1 MATSIVAWV
10 SILSL
15 CSPFL
20 YQQSSVEASAT
31 SGATVQS
38 GWMQRATIRLESQ
51 LVAKYGEGQR
61 ARARRG
67 VTQMSRSWRAGDG
80 DSVVFAS
87 FALEQFAGTQP
98 AVDTLFLRFE
108 RLLEQLDGHMQEIS
122 REFAT
127 QTDVESGSIQ
137 PYDRL
142 FAGYNPAAHISE
154 DLFDNKLAF
163 TVLLN
168 FPLTTLSE
176 RLSEG
181 RRWSRRQWAEARLA
195 QRFSRRIPGHVNLAI
210 SKAVADADVYIA
222 GYNIWMHHLVDERGN
237 RLFPP
242 KMRLLS
248 HWNLRDEIKADYG
261 DTKTGLAKQ
270 RLIQQV
276 MERIV
281 TQTIPAVVI
290 ENPAIDWNP
299 FTNDVKPAAVSDSDK
314 PAASSQ
320 AATAAPEP
328 DTRYEKLLNIFNAV
342 RQADPYS
349 PTAPTLIARRFEENR
364 EIPEERV
371 RAMLDQILSSPLVPR
386 LAKLIQSRLGRPLE
400 PFDIWYNGFRPK
412 SKYDQAEL
420 DRIVAERYPTAEA
433 YRRDMPRMLEQLG
446 FAKERAQFLG
456 AHIMVDPA
464 RGSGHAWGAAMRTAK
479 PHLRTRVE
487 KTGMNYKGYNIA
499 VHEMGHNVEQTL
511 SLNDIDHTL
520 LQGVPNNAFT
530 EALAFVFQGRDVEL
544 LGLAQPDANTEAMR
558 TLNDFWSAYEIA
570 GVGLVDM
577 GVWHWM
583 YEHPTATPKQ
593 LKEATLQIARDVWNK
608 YYASHFGKRDVV
620 LLAVYSHMIA
630 NVLYLPD
637 YSIGYMIA
645 RQIEEKMRTAGPIG
659 PEFER
664 MAKFGSLAPD
674 LWMENATGAP
684 VGPEALLKAT
694 ERTLKQVGG

>member
-1 MATSIVAWV
+1 MVFSIVACV
-10 SILSL
+10 SALLLSSTPL
-15 CSPFL
+15 VRAPFVAPESPG
-20 YQQSSVEASAT
+20 T
-31 SGATVQS
+31 STVQS
-38 GWMQRATIRLESQ
+38 GWMQRATIRLQTQ
-51 LVAKYGEGQR
+51 LAAKYGEAQR
-61 ARARRG
+61 ERARRG
-67 VTQMSRSWRAGDG
+67 ATQMSRFWRAEDG

-87 FALEQFAGTQP
+87 FALEHFAGTQP
-98 AVDTLFLRFE
+98 AIDTLFIRFE
-108 RLLEQLDGHMQEIS
+108 RLLEQVDGHMQEIS

-142 FAGYNPAAHISE
+142 FAGYNPAAHVSE
-154 DLFDNKLAF
+154 DMFDNKLAF

-168 FPLTTLSE
+168 FPLTTLSQ
-176 RLSEG
+176 RLTEG
-181 RRWSRRQWAEARLA
+181 RTWTRRQWAEARLA
-195 QRFSRRIPGHVNLAI
+195 QRFSRRIPGDVNLAI
-210 SKAVADADVYIA
+210 SKAVADADGYIA
-222 GYNIWMHHLVDERGN
+222 GYNIWMHHLVDDRGN

-242 KMRLLS
+242 KLRLLS
-248 HWNLRDEIKADYG
+248 HWNLRDEIKANYG
-261 DTKTGLAKQ
+261 DAKTGLAKQ
-270 RLIQQV
+270 RLIQRV

-281 TQTIPAVVI
+281 TQTIPAVVV
-290 ENPAIDWNP
+290 ENPAVDWNP
-299 FTNDVKPAAVSDSDK
+299 FTNTVRSAAVSDSDK
-314 PAASSQ
+314 PAASGQVS
-320 AATAAPEP
+320 AAPEP

-342 RQADPYS
+342 RQADPFS

-371 RAMLDQILSSPLVPR
+371 RAMLEQIVSSPLVPR
-386 LAKLIQSRLGRPLE
+386 IAKLIQTRLGRPLE
-400 PFDIWYNGFRPK
+400 PFDIWYNGFRPR

-420 DRIVAERYPTAEA
+420 DRVVAERYPTAEA

-446 FAKERAQFLG
+446 FAKDRAQFLG
-456 AHIMVDPA
+456 GNIMVDPA
-464 RGSGHAWGAAMRTAK
+464 RGSGHAMGAAMRSAK

-520 LQGVPNNAFT
+520 LQGVPNTAFT

-544 LGLAQPDANTEAMR
+544 LGLAQPDASTDAMR
-558 TLNDFWSAYEIA
+558 TINDFWAAYEIA

-583 YEHPTATPKQ
+583 YDNPTSTPEQ
-593 LKEATLQIARDVWNK
+593 LKEATLRIARNIWNRH
-608 YYASHFGKRDVV
+608 YAPHFGKRDVV
-620 LLAVYSHMIA
+620 LLGVYSHMIA
-630 NVLYLPD
+630 NILYLPD

-645 RQIEEKMRTAGPIG
+645 RQIEEKMRTAGAIG

-684 VGPEALLKAT
+684 VGPEALLRAT
-694 ERTLKQVGG
+694 ERALQQISR